1 VDVDLDVATGEVL
14 AVMGPSGS
22 GKSTVLRLVAGLDR
36 PQRGTVAWDGVDI
49 TATPPHLRR
58 FGLMFQDY
66 ALFPHRTV
74 AENVAFGLRMQ
85 GWEPGVAG
93 ARVDEVLD
101 LVGLGGFGDRRVP
114 GLSGGEQ
121 QRVALA
127 RTLAPS
133 PRMIML
139 DEPLGSL
146 DRELRD
152 RLATETRALFT
163 ALGVTAI
170 YVTHDHEEAFAMAD
184 RVGILR
190 AGRVEAQGTPQELWE
205 DPGTEFVARLLGHPN
220 VVDAAPLAAGGLLP
234 QGLAGTVLVPVAAVT
249 IEPSPDGSADVV
261 ASTYR
266 GGHWETTVTMGSA
279 ALVGITAAPIPV
291 GTRVEARVDAASVV
305 RLRG

>member
-1 VDVDLDVATGEVL
+1 
-14 AVMGPSGS
+14 MGPSGS
-22 GKSTVLRLVAGLDR
+22 GKSTALRVIAGLDR
-36 PQRGTVAWDGVDI
+36 PHRGTVAWDGIDI
-49 TATPPHLRR
+49 TVTPPHRRR

-74 AENVAFGLRMQ
+74 GENVAFGLRMQ
-85 GWEPGVAG
+85 GWEPGRAS

-101 LVGLGGFGDRRVP
+101 LVGLSGLRERRIP

-133 PRMIML
+133 PRMVML

-152 RLATETRALFT
+152 RLAAETRALFT
-163 ALGVTAI
+163 ALGITAI

-190 AGRVEAQGTPQELWE
+190 AGRVAALGTPQRLWE

-220 VVDAAPLAAGGLLP
+220 VLDPASLITAGLLP
-234 QGLAGTVLVPVAAVT
+234 SGLGRGAPTVLVPVTGVT
-249 IEPSPDGSADVV
+249 IEPSRDGSAEVT
-261 ASTYR
+261 ASMYR
-266 GGHWETTVTMGSA
+266 GGHWDTTVAVGATT
-279 ALVGITAAPIPV
+279 LVGITAAPIPV
-291 GTRVEARVDAASVV
+291 GSRVEARLDPASVV
-305 RLRG
+305 GLRG